1 MEQRSNII
9 RQSAVD
15 RLRGTMRPRVLD
27 VADRMEKVR
36 NKFVETSLEDKLAD
50 MLDLMKASLVAQSDQ
65 NEHQI
70 LFVHGESH
78 AGKTTLLTR
87 ALFNDPAFEA
97 YEVDYKP
104 VRPMAHMSVFAPS
117 SLRNLSVDGLK
128 MLGYP
133 VKPDLKR
140 NIAWPEFRDK
150 LEERQ
155 VLFLWL
161 DEAQNLLNVDNPA
174 DLDRI
179 ANALVSLV
187 QRPEWQIR
195 LIVSGLPTM
204 MRLADYDTIGN
215 RSLFLPVPSIDIPP
229 DPEVERELTAAGG
242 ETIAGI
248 IRSWVHEVVE
258 VHAGI
263 WLADF
268 LGGDFP
274 GRIVHACGRNFG
286 SIIRLTRNAVEVAM
300 LRHDPRDADPCIVVK
315 EDFATAYRN
324 ASGVPNAL
332 NVFHAPNW
340 KDLPIGL
347 AKISTNEVQMQ
358 TAETRPEKKV
368 KALRA
373 GERRK

>member
-1 MEQRSNII
+1 MEARSNSI
-9 RQSAVD
+9 RQGAVD
-15 RLRGTMRPRVLD
+15 RLRGTMRPKAVD
-27 VADRMEKVR
+27 VADHMEKVR
-36 NKFVETSLEDKLAD
+36 NQFVETSLEDELAD
-50 MLDLMKASLVAQSDQ
+50 KLELMKASLVAQSDQ
-65 NEHQI
+65 DEHQI

-78 AGKTTLLTR
+78 AGKTTLLKR
-87 ALFNDPAFEA
+87 ALFKDPSFEP
-97 YEVDYKP
+97 YKIDYKP
-104 VRPMAHMSVFAPS
+104 MKPLAHMSVFAPS

-133 VKPDLKR
+133 VKADLKR
-140 NIAWPEFRDK
+140 NLAWPQFRDK

-155 VLFLWL
+155 TMFLWL

-187 QRPEWQIR
+187 QRPEWQVR
-195 LIVSGLPTM
+195 LILSGLPSLM
-204 MRLADYDTIGN
+204 SLVDYGTIAN

-229 DPEVERELTAAGG
+229 NPEEEAKLVAAGSG
-242 ETIAGI
+242 SIAGI
-248 IRSWVHEVVE
+248 IRDWVREVVE
-258 VHAGI
+258 VHAGVE
-263 WLADF
+263 LADF

-286 SIIRLTRNAVEVAM
+286 SIIRLTRNAVEIAM
-300 LRHDPRDADPCIVVK
+300 LRHDARDGTPCTVVR

-332 NVFHAPNW
+332 NVFHAPHW
-340 KDLPIGL
+340 SALPVGL
-347 AKISTNEVQMQ
+347 AKIPDKEVPVQ
-358 TAETRPEKKV
+358 AAGTRLEKKV